1 MVSNQFKLVSTGLC
15 PTRLV
20 KTGLDWNWLAWTA
33 AECLYFVS
41 SRLVWFS
48 KIILKTGVSQTTS
61 TGRNFGVD
69 FESMGQITWK
79 LFKKKTANVFI
90 KKTLFFILGS

>member
-61 TGRNFGVD
+61 TGRHFGVD

-79 LFKKKTANVFI
+79 LFKKKNGQCFH
-90 KKTLFFILGS
+90 